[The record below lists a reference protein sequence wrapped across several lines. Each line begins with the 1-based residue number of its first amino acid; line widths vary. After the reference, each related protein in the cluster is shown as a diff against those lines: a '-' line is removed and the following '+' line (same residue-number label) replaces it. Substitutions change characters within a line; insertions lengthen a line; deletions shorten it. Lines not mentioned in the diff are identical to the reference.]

1 MTSSNVII
9 AFYPYVS
16 MSKKTHAA
24 IVATVLIVTGIGV
37 INAEGIYFGNA
48 GREGQAGAGT
58 LEETLEPARD
68 RVETAE
74 TVQRIHD
81 AGSGD
86 VLLPYNGSPGALLVA
101 GGMFGGVMAVVFARS
116 RRGRYAAPGM
126 G

>member
-1 MTSSNVII
+1 MISSNVII

-24 IVATVLIVTGIGV
+24 IVATVLIVTGISV
-37 INAEGIYFGNA
+37 INAEGIYFGNT
-48 GREGQAGAGT
+48 GHEGQAWAGT

-68 RVETAE
+68 RVEIAE
-74 TVQRIHD
+74 TVQRTHD
-81 AGSGD
+81 GGSGD

-101 GGMFGGVMAVVFARS
+101 GGMFGGVMAAVFVRS

>member
-24 IVATVLIVTGIGV
+24 IVATVLTVTDVNV
-37 INAEGIYFGNA
+37 INAEGIYFGNT
-48 GREGQAGAGT
+48 GHEVQAGAGT
-58 LEETLEPARD
+58 LEETLDPARD
-68 RVETAE
+68 RVEIAE

-81 AGSGD
+81 GGSGD
-86 VLLPYNGSPGALLVA
+86 VLLPYNGSPGALLVVV
-101 GGMFGGVMAVVFARS
+101 GMFGGVMAAVFARN